1 MQRVLGVIIVLGSWC
16 LGYAQTYSLLLAQK
30 VQQVTEV
37 NQQLLDYEN
46 FGPKPTGSL
55 ELELVNDWLV
65 SYYTD
70 LGYTVSLDSFKVG
83 SLLTSN
89 IIIEKHGKD
98 TTQWVVI
105 GAHYDSVVDSYGA
118 NDNGTGVVATMQIA
132 RLIRDIPTQL
142 SVRIINF
149 GAEELG
155 LLGSEHYVANTLS
168 ASDSIAV
175 MFNLDQLGG
184 TKSADNSK
192 IVCER
197 DEGNRIAQN
206 DLPSAR
212 KTDTLAHIFTQYT
225 HLKPVLGPA
234 FSTDYMPFEERGY
247 TITGLYQESDYNAF
261 YHSSSDRLFNMD
273 TEATKEVIKGTVAA
287 SIYFARPLV
296 ADTEQDL
303 ITLVPNPARNFV
315 RVIVTDYTEVNYVI
329 TNALGQQVAKGLTT
343 VGEPIPI
350 HVCGDG
356 LYTVSIYTT
365 DDVFINASKLI
376 IAR

>member
-1 MQRVLGVIIVLGSWC
+1 MQRVLGVIILLGSWC

-329 TNALGQQVAKGLTT
+329 TNALGQQVATGLTT

>member
-70 LGYTVSLDSFKVG
+70 LGYAVSLDIFKVG

>member
-1 MQRVLGVIIVLGSWC
+1 MILLGSWC
-16 LGYAQTYSLLLAQK
+16 LGYAQTYSLLLAEK

-329 TNALGQQVAKGLTT
+329 TNALGQQVATGLTT

>member
-55 ELELVNDWLV
+55 ELELVHDWLV

-365 DDVFINASKLI
+365 NDVFINASKLI

>member
-16 LGYAQTYSLLLAQK
+16 LGYAQTYSLLLAEK

-155 LLGSEHYVANTLS
+155 LLGSEHYVANTLN

-329 TNALGQQVAKGLTT
+329 TNALGQQVATGLTT

>member
-70 LGYTVSLDSFKVG
+70 LGYAVSLDIFKVG

-365 DDVFINASKLI
+365 NDVFINASKLI

>member
-329 TNALGQQVAKGLTT
+329 TNALGQQVATGLTT

>member
-225 HLKPVLGPA
+225 HLKPVLGSA

-329 TNALGQQVAKGLTT
+329 TNALGQQVATGLTT

>member
-16 LGYAQTYSLLLAQK
+16 LGYAQTYSLLLAEK

>member
-365 DDVFINASKLI
+365 NDVFINASKLI

>member
-350 HVCGDG
+350 YVCGDG

>member
-356 LYTVSIYTT
+356 LYTFSIYTT
-365 DDVFINASKLI
+365 NDVFINASKLI

>member
-70 LGYTVSLDSFKVG
+70 LGYTVSLDSFKAG

>member
-1 MQRVLGVIIVLGSWC
+1 MQRVLGVIILLGSWC
-16 LGYAQTYSLLLAQK
+16 LGYAQTYSLLLAEK

-329 TNALGQQVAKGLTT
+329 TNALGQQVATGLTT

>member
-16 LGYAQTYSLLLAQK
+16 LGYAQTYSLLLAEK

-329 TNALGQQVAKGLTT
+329 TNALGQQVATGLTT

>member
-1 MQRVLGVIIVLGSWC
+1 
-16 LGYAQTYSLLLAQK
+16 
-30 VQQVTEV
+30 
-37 NQQLLDYEN
+37 
-46 FGPKPTGSL
+46 
-55 ELELVNDWLV
+55 
-65 SYYTD
+65 
-70 LGYTVSLDSFKVG
+70 
-83 SLLTSN
+83 
-89 IIIEKHGKD
+89 
-98 TTQWVVI
+98 
-105 GAHYDSVVDSYGA
+105 
-118 NDNGTGVVATMQIA
+118 
-132 RLIRDIPTQL
+132 
-142 SVRIINF
+142 
-149 GAEELG
+149 
-155 LLGSEHYVANTLS
+155 
-168 ASDSIAV
+168 
-175 MFNLDQLGG
+175 
-184 TKSADNSK
+184 
-192 IVCER
+192 
-197 DEGNRIAQN
+197 
-206 DLPSAR
+206 
-212 KTDTLAHIFTQYT
+212 
-225 HLKPVLGPA
+225 
-234 FSTDYMPFEERGY
+234 MPFEERGY

-329 TNALGQQVAKGLTT
+329 TNALGQQVATGLTT